1 MKTKQLI
8 HSFYTKGMENFK
20 KEILG
25 LSSIELEEF
34 LNELN
39 KNESQHKSLIIPTV
53 INIRKEL
60 YIK

>member
-1 MKTKQLI
+1 MTTKQLI

-60 YIK
+60 YTK

>member
-25 LSSIELEEF
+25 LNSIELEEF

-39 KNESQHKSLIIPTV
+39 KNEPQHKSLITPTV

>member
-20 KEILG
+20 KQILE

-39 KNESQHKSLIIPTV
+39 KNEPQHKSLITPTV

-60 YIK
+60 YTK